1 MLQRTTPMGGWQPD
15 REDIT
20 MKIEGFDNFV
30 ALGKDN
36 AEAIMKSGTVAMKG
50 FEELS
55 KVMQA
60 LAVQSAEK
68 TGAAV
73 KAMAAC
79 KNPVEIADL
88 QSKFAR
94 ESIETAISE
103 SRKLAELSQAMFT
116 AALEPLNARIAAFQ
130 ALAKSAA

>member
-1 MLQRTTPMGGWQPD
+1 
-15 REDIT
+15 